1 MAGFEK
7 KEAEMDL
14 DEKLLD
20 IDQTLVTAPG
30 DPHPPRAGTVT
41 ERRRAVRA
49 PFPTPCPAQLQ
60 MREASLLNISRFG
73 VLAEHANPAWPGQV
87 YHLSFVL
94 KGIPVRLLARAVHA
108 FASNRLA
115 AGGGEGEIVFR
126 TGLEFVAIEKDTG
139 DFLSAYVDGLRREE
153 KADG

>member
-14 DEKLLD
+14 HERLLYL
-20 IDQTLVTAPG
+20 DQNPVTAPG
-30 DPHPPRAGTVT
+30 APRPPRTGTIT

-60 MREASLLNISRFG
+60 MREAALVNIGRLG

-94 KGIPVRLLARAVHA
+94 QGTPVRLLARAVHA

-115 AGGGEGEIVFR
+115 GGEGEIVFR
-126 TGLEFVAIEKDTG
+126 TGLEFVAIGKETG
-139 DFLSAYVDGLRREE
+139 DFLSAYVDGLRQEE
-153 KADG
+153 RADG

>member
-14 DEKLLD
+14 EERLLYVE
-20 IDQTLVTAPG
+20 QNPVTAAVAL
-30 DPHPPRAGTVT
+30 HPPRAGTVT
-41 ERRRAVRA
+41 ERRRSVRA

-60 MREASLLNISRFG
+60 MREASLVNISRLG

-87 YHLSFVL
+87 YHLAFVL
-94 KGIPVRLLARAVHA
+94 QGTPVRLLARAVHA

-115 AGGGEGEIVFR
+115 GGEEEIVFR

-139 DFLSAYVDGLRREE
+139 DFLSAYVDGLRQEAR
-153 KADG
+153 ADG